1 MGDMAEPACLL
12 PDSPV
17 VPLLPGR
24 QSGRQAL
31 QQFGGAQY
39 HGVLA
44 VQVGQRHRMHL
55 VGAARGA
62 VEIGLGEGEAG
73 VGHYPGLEAEVAG
86 AACAGFHRVLRG
98 YPDERHLA
106 DVADMEPALQAA
118 VDEGVG
124 NVLLEHRLV
133 VARRQRWLEL
143 HARLAG
149 REGRAG
155 LPGYVPDVHHRP
167 AGGAPGGKQFD
178 DARLGA
184 GIVARRQVV
193 ALHAALQVDDQ
204 QGDLG
209 PCGALGIVIHR
220 EFTGG
225 T

>member
-1 MGDMAEPACLL
+1 MFSNQWLMG
-12 PDSPV
+12 
-17 VPLLPGR
+17 
-24 QSGRQAL
+24 
-31 QQFGGAQY
+31 
-39 HGVLA
+39 
-44 VQVGQRHRMHL
+44 
-55 VGAARGA
+55 
-62 VEIGLGEGEAG
+62 
-73 VGHYPGLEAEVAG
+73 
-86 AACAGFHRVLRG
+86 AGFHRVLRG